1 MICPKCRRA
10 MAEQKRVFHGRR
22 KWICPV
28 CKKVRFQKAPT
39 PRLRKHVDE

>member
-10 MAEQKRVFHGRR
+10 MNEQGRVFHGQR

-28 CKKVRFQKAPT
+28 CKKVRMQKVR
-39 PRLRKHVDE
+39 PRQSRKHKDE